1 MSYNRKQ
8 YDKIKLK
15 KISEET
21 LNSWPAGSD
30 YDEDKGCYVRLYK
43 SKRKT
48 SVYAVYKKV
57 ARQKSR
63 LYAKQNNV
71 YTKKAYDLWWNVF

>member
-1 MSYNRKQ
+1 MSYFRKQ
-8 YDKIKLK
+8 YDNKKLK

-21 LNSWPAGSD
+21 LNCWPAGSY

-48 SVYAVYKKV
+48 SIYATCKKM

-63 LYAKQNNV
+63 LYAKQNDV
-71 YTKKAYDLWWNVF
+71 YTKKAYDLWWNAY